1 MNYKNGLLFDADFQ
15 KELKENFCYADADP
29 LYGERLFF
37 ENSGGSLRLK
47 AAVKAKA
54 RIEQHPDCPERF
66 HQQALKMN
74 RLVQEGTRDILS
86 CVFGTE
92 SGALITELTA
102 SQTMFHM
109 VELIMENI
117 SGTNA
122 VVSVLE
128 HPSAFDAVAY
138 YCQKTGKELRVI
150 PADPATGA
158 IDPDT
163 AASLVDE
170 NTCLLSVMSA
180 SNVTGAIMDIS
191 AIVRK
196 ARAKK
201 PDLYILAD
209 AVQHAPHCALDV
221 EQLQVDGMNIAPYK
235 FFGIRGCGFAW
246 VSDRM
251 ARLPHRKLLGKEQT
265 VFALGTPTPGNF
277 AAMQVV
283 IDYVCRIG
291 ATFIN
296 ATDRRTLYREGMER
310 IHLQERALLH
320 RLLEGTDACPGLR
333 YIPGVQVYAD
343 DLELTRRDLIVAIGI
358 TGMDVSDS
366 VQEYEKRGVIV
377 CDRSNRSMYAKR
389 IVEALGLEGVIRV
402 SPLHCH
408 GTDDIDKFLQITGE
422 IARAANQ
429 TKNGE

>member
-1 MNYKNGLLFDADFQ
+1 MDDTKGILFDKSFQ
-15 KELKENFCYADADP
+15 NRMKNQFYYVDYDP
-29 LYGERLFF
+29 TGVCRLFF

-47 AAVKAKA
+47 DAVEAKA
-54 RIEQHPDCPERF
+54 RIEQYPDCPERF
-66 HQQALKMN
+66 HQQALEMN

-86 CVFGTE
+86 CIFGTDK
-92 SGALITELTA
+92 GALITELTA

-117 SGTNA
+117 PGTNA
-122 VVSVLE
+122 VVSILE

-138 YCQKTGKELRVI
+138 CCEKTGKELRVI

-158 IDPDT
+158 IDPD
-163 AASLVDE
+163 AAVSLVDE
-170 NTCLLSVMSA
+170 NTCLLSIMSA

-201 PDLYILAD
+201 PDLYILTD

-277 AAMQVV
+277 AAMQAV
-283 IDYVCRIG
+283 IDYVCGIG
-291 ATFIN
+291 ATFSN

-310 IHLQERALLH
+310 IHLQERALLY

-333 YIPGVQVYAD
+333 RIPGVRVYAD

-358 TGMDVSDS
+358 TGMDVSDA

-389 IVEALGLEGVIRV
+389 IVESLGLEGVIRV

-408 GTDDIDKFLQITGE
+408 GTDDIDKFLQITAE
-422 IARAANQ
+422 IARSADQ
-429 TKNGE
+429 I